1 MAIIRRGHEGERSIA
16 QRAREWD
23 PFELMRG
30 MLGWDPFEE
39 MRRTLAPPGV
49 GYVPSFDVKET
60 KDSYVF
66 KADLPGIK
74 EDDLDVS
81 ITGNR
86 LTVSGKREEETREE
100 DARYFAYERTYGT
113 FSRSFTLP
121 EGIDADNITADLKNG
136 ELTLQIPKKP
146 EVQAKK
152 IPLMKGKE
160 GKAKA

>member
-1 MAIIRRGHEGERSIA
+1 
-16 QRAREWD
+16 
-23 PFELMRG
+23 
-30 MLGWDPFEE
+30 
-39 MRRTLAPPGV
+39 V
-49 GYVPSFDVKET
+49 
-60 KDSYVF
+60 
-66 KADLPGIK
+66 
-74 EDDLDVS
+74 DVS
-81 ITGNR
+81 IPGNG